1 MIAFGVLTLVLAVQ
15 LCVLWRKV
23 ERLEREKTEIAR
35 MAQDRVQDAVNRIL
49 VLKGVRPIA
58 EPVLDAPVRIAGPV
72 YTADELDN
80 LRDMVR
86 ERLEVAQYR
95 GEAITEAQAKAEVWA
110 GLGFQAAPVEL

>member
-1 MIAFGVLTLVLAVQ
+1 MIPLCVLALVLAVQ
-15 LCVLWRKV
+15 LVALWRKI
-23 ERLEREKTEIAR
+23 ERLEREKAAVVAEAQAR
-35 MAQDRVQDAVNRIL
+35 IQDAVNRIL

-58 EPVLDAPVRIAGPV
+58 EPALDVPRVSGQT

-95 GEAITEAQAKAEVWA
+95 GEPVTEEQAKAEVWA